1 MLFKKNQLTSLIKRV
16 LNASGNTELIAMV
29 EYELSQPM
37 FAHPGLAESYV
48 KSFLGN
54 GGAPEFYAGDPNDTR
69 SSVPVTIID
78 GSTAILDIRGAMMS
92 KEIQAVCGSS
102 PTSYQ
107 AIIHEMGRVHAM
119 DGVKNIVARFDTGG
133 GVVSQMVDAA
143 DYIFNLRGQGKKL
156 YAMVDDHAYS
166 AGYGLA
172 SSFDE
177 IWVTRTGGVGSVG
190 VVMRKED
197 RSEANEMNGIKVEY
211 LYAGDKKIFGNSDN
225 PLSAQAHKELMA
237 EIGMHY
243 EMFTTLVARN
253 LGKDVSEIIDTQA
266 GTFTGQAAIDI
277 GFAHKLGT
285 FNDLLTHIEGNTDM
299 LTPEQQEDKKTLAA
313 SIAEKETKLAN
324 EQAELKAE
332 QEALAALEAND
343 DSEEEEESDE
353 EAEAAKAAKDK
364 ADKEAADK
372 EAADKEA
379 EANAET
385 VKLKAAAESR
395 AAGIRAI
402 CMSAGKD
409 DTIASNFI
417 ASEMTLAEVSAS
429 LSDLSANDNVDD
441 VSNILGAEQKAT
453 AIASGWDNAFGNKN
467 A

>member
-1 MLFKKNQLTSLIKRV
+1 
-16 LNASGNTELIAMV
+16 MV

-37 FAHPGLAESYV
+37 FAHPGLAEAYV

-54 GGAPEFYAGDPNDTR
+54 SDTPEFYAGDPNDSR
-69 SSVPVTIID
+69 SSVPVTMLND
-78 GSTAILDIRGAMMS
+78 SLAVLDIRGAMMS

-107 AIIHEMGRVHAM
+107 AIIHEFNKLMENDAVT
-119 DGVKNIVARFDTGG
+119 DIVARFDTGG
-133 GVVSQMVDAA
+133 GVVSQMLDAA
-143 DYIFNLRGQGKKL
+143 DHIYNMRGKGKKL

-190 VVMRKED
+190 VVARKED
-197 RSEANEMNGIKVEY
+197 RSEANAMNGIKVEY
-211 LYAGDKKIFGNSDN
+211 LYAGEKKIFGNQDN
-225 PLSAQAHKELMA
+225 PLSSTARKEMMA

-243 EMFTTLVARN
+243 DMFTHAVARN
-253 LGKDVSEIIDTQA
+253 LGKTVEEVVDTQA
-266 GTFTGQAAIDI
+266 GTFTGQQAIDI

-285 FNDLLTHIEGNTDM
+285 FNDLLTQIEEKKGM
-299 LTPEQQEDKKTLAA
+299 LTPEQKADKETLAA
-313 SIAEKETKLAN
+313 SIAEKEAN
-324 EQAELKAE
+324 IAASNETLNAEK
-332 QEALAALEAND
+332 EAFAALDAEDDEDESEAPEANTD
-343 DSEEEEESDE
+343 AEDE
-353 EAEAAKAAKDK
+353 DEAKLK

-372 EAADKEA
+372 LKADNEAADK
-379 EANAET
+379 
-385 VKLKAAAESR
+385 LKADAEDKVKTEAADKSR

-409 DTIASNFI
+409 DTIANNFI
-417 ASEMTLAEVSAS
+417 ASEMTLAEVSANLTS
-429 LSDLSANDNVDD
+429 LSANDNVDD
-441 VSNILGAEQKAT
+441 VANILSEEQKKDNIKT
-453 AIASGWDNAFGNKN
+453 VWDNALGNKK